1 MDGIRKRLKN
11 DTALAH
17 QRLDHALIK
26 HDLTSRQGLSDYLQ
40 VHYIA
45 RKALNSTFSVNNDD
59 KAISYLSADLATL
72 GVIEP
77 AVETKEII
85 EAPHPLG
92 LTYVIAGSSLGSKVL
107 YKVWSSSTDE
117 IVKRAGKFMAF
128 AKDNSDWRDFLAHI
142 AMYDYSEKE
151 IKEIVRSA
159 NYCFAVF
166 ESANKSMIRG
176 R

>member
-1 MDGIRKRLKN
+1 VDVVRKRLKIE
-11 DTALAH
+11 TALAH

-26 HDLTSRQGLSDYLQ
+26 HDLTSRQGLSDYLR

-45 RKALNSTFSVNNDD
+45 RYALNSTFSVHNND
-59 KAISYLSADLATL
+59 KAISYLSDDLATL
-72 GVIEP
+72 GVTEP
-77 AVETKEII
+77 VVEIKKEI

-107 YKVWSSSTDE
+107 FSVWNSSTDKT
-117 IVKRAGKFMAF
+117 VKRAGKFMAF
-128 AKDNSDWRDFLAHI
+128 AKDSSDWRDFLAHI
-142 AMYDYSEKE
+142 AMYDYSEEE
-151 IKEIVRSA
+151 IKRIVRSA

-166 ESANKSMIRG
+166 ESANERMIRG